1 MVLKEV
7 ILRLFSKIVGAFIV
21 RLSVTLVLSEK
32 ANFCRLEFSDLF
44 RRKRMWIRVNF
55 GRNEDS

>member
-21 RLSVTLVLSEK
+21 RLSVTLVLSVK
-32 ANFCRLEFSDLF
+32 ANSAVRNFLICFVV
-44 RRKRMWIRVNF
+44 KRMWIRVNF